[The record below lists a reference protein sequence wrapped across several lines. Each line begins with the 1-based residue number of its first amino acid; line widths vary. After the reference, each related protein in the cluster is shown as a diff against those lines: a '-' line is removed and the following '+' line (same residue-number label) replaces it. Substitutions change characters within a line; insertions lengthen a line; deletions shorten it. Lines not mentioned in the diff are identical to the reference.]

1 MKPTSGGR
9 SRGLIGSPRRKLG
22 GQSKSE
28 DKMRLRMLMEHMP
41 AVAWSTDKSLRI
53 TSSIGAGLKGLRLGK
68 DELVGRTLA
77 EYVGDSASGPITL
90 AAHARALRGAAVDY
104 EVERGGRILQAH
116 VEPLRGRRG
125 AIVGAVG
132 VALDITERRDA
143 EARLRHAAL
152 HDPLTGLPNRSLF
165 LDRLEQALARAR
177 RKPGELVA
185 VLLLELDRFKTI
197 NDSLGHARGDQLLH
211 AIGDRLRGTLR
222 PSDTLA
228 RFGGDEFAALVEGIE
243 DASDAVRVADRM
255 HAALAA
261 PFDLG
266 GQEVFT
272 TASVGI
278 ALASEAAGAGALLRD
293 ADTAIYRAKALG
305 RARTQIFDEA
315 MHERAVA
322 LLRVEMELRRA
333 LERSEF
339 VMHYQPIV
347 SLDDGRIAGMEGL
360 ARWRHPERGLLLPD
374 AFIPLAEET
383 DLIVPLG
390 RWTVAEGCRQVR
402 AWRDEGLR
410 AGQIA
415 LGLNFSG
422 RQLAQTDFVE
432 RVEGSIRECGLAG
445 PELNVEITE
454 SVIMEESA
462 EAVLSRLRELDLEVS
477 IDDFG
482 TGHSSLSHLH
492 RLPIDALKIDR
503 SFVGAMGDRRENVEI
518 VRTIVTLGHDL
529 GMSVVAEGVETEA
542 QRDEL
547 RAMGCDYGQG
557 YLFSPPVEASA
568 AAALAAST

>member
-1 MKPTSGGR
+1 
-9 SRGLIGSPRRKLG
+9 
-22 GQSKSE
+22 
-28 DKMRLRMLMEHMP
+28 MRLRMLMEHMP
-41 AVAWSTDKSLRI
+41 AVAWSTDRTLRI
-53 TSSIGAGLKGLRLGK
+53 TSSLGAGLKGLRLGAN
-68 DELVGRTLA
+68 ELVGRTLA

-90 AAHARALRGAAVDY
+90 TAHARALQGEAVDY
-104 EVERGGRILQAH
+104 EVERGGRILEAH

-125 AIVGAVG
+125 AIVGTVG

-143 EARLRHAAL
+143 EARLHHAAL
-152 HDPLTGLPNRSLF
+152 HDPLTGLPNRVLF
-165 LDRLEQALARAR
+165 MDRLEQALARVR
-177 RKPGELVA
+177 RKHGEMVA
-185 VLLLELDRFKTI
+185 VLLVEMDRFKTI
-197 NDSLGHARGDQLLH
+197 NDSLGHARGDELLRAVGERFH
-211 AIGDRLRGTLR
+211 ATLR

-228 RFGGDEFAALVEGIE
+228 RFGGDEFAALVEDIG
-243 DASDAVRVADRM
+243 DASDVVRVADRM
-255 HAALAA
+255 HAALLA
-261 PFDLG
+261 PFDLS

-278 ALASEAAGAGALLRD
+278 ALASDAAIGAEALLRD

-305 RARTQIFDEA
+305 RARTQIFDDA

-333 LERSEF
+333 LERREF

-347 SLDDGRIAGMEGL
+347 SLADGRIAGLEGL

-390 RWTVAEGCRQVR
+390 HWTVGEGCRQIR
-402 AWRDEGLR
+402 AWRDEGTR
-410 AGQIA
+410 AGEIA

-422 RQLAQTDFVE
+422 RQLAQADFVE
-432 RVEGSIRECGLAG
+432 QIQGAIRESGLAG

-503 SFVGAMGDRRENVEI
+503 SFVGSMGDRRENVDI

-557 YLFSPPVEASA
+557 YLYSHPVEASV
-568 AAALAAST
+568 AAALAAA

>member
-1 MKPTSGGR
+1 
-9 SRGLIGSPRRKLG
+9 
-22 GQSKSE
+22 
-28 DKMRLRMLMEHMP
+28 
-41 AVAWSTDKSLRI
+41 
-53 TSSIGAGLKGLRLGK
+53 
-68 DELVGRTLA
+68 
-77 EYVGDSASGPITL
+77 
-90 AAHARALRGAAVDY
+90 
-104 EVERGGRILQAH
+104 
-116 VEPLRGRRG
+116 
-125 AIVGAVG
+125 
-132 VALDITERRDA
+132 
-143 EARLRHAAL
+143 
-152 HDPLTGLPNRSLF
+152 
-165 LDRLEQALARAR
+165 
-177 RKPGELVA
+177 
-185 VLLLELDRFKTI
+185 
-197 NDSLGHARGDQLLH
+197 
-211 AIGDRLRGTLR
+211 
-222 PSDTLA
+222 
-228 RFGGDEFAALVEGIE
+228 
-243 DASDAVRVADRM
+243 
-255 HAALAA
+255 
-261 PFDLG
+261 
-266 GQEVFT
+266 
-272 TASVGI
+272 
-278 ALASEAAGAGALLRD
+278 
-293 ADTAIYRAKALG
+293 
-305 RARTQIFDEA
+305 
-315 MHERAVA
+315 
-322 LLRVEMELRRA
+322 MELRRA